1 MIFTN
6 PTEIFQ
12 NALDKKQ
19 AIGAF
24 NVYNMETIQAVVEA
38 VKITKT
44 PAFIQVSKG
53 AIAYA
58 GLDFIV
64 AIAKT
69 AIKNCPI
76 PIALHLDHGADFE
89 ICKKCIDAGFSSVMI
104 DGSALSYKENVKLTK
119 KVVDYAHKNG
129 VVVEAELG
137 QLKGVEDDVSAEKS
151 TYTDPKQAVEF
162 IEKTGCDSLA
172 ISIGTSHGAYK
183 FTGEPSLDFDRLVEI
198 KKSIEEMT
206 KKPYPLVLHGASS
219 VKPELVKIAN
229 SFGAKL
235 GNAQGVPEKLL
246 QKASKLGIAKINVDT
261 DLRLAMTTIIR
272 KKLLENPE
280 NIDPRKYLTPARN
293 EITKIITDKIEI
305 FKGGKNEKN

>member
-1 MIFTN
+1 MNFVNST
-6 PTEIFQ
+6 TFFRD
-12 NALDKKQ
+12 ALDTKY

-24 NVYNMETIQAVVEA
+24 NVYNMETIQAVVKA
-38 VKITKT
+38 VKNTKT

-53 AIAYA
+53 AIDYA

-64 AIAKT
+64 NIAKT
-69 AIKNCPI
+69 AIKNCPT

-104 DGSALSYKENVKLTK
+104 DGSAHPYEENVKLTK
-119 KVVDYAHKNG
+119 QVVDYAHQNG

-137 QLKGVEDDVSAEKS
+137 QLKGIEDDVSAEKS
-151 TYTDPKQAVEF
+151 TYTDPKQASDFVR
-162 IEKTGCDSLA
+162 KTGCDSLA

-183 FTGEPSLDFDRLVEI
+183 FAGEPSLDFERLIEI
-198 KKSIEEMT
+198 KKTIEEMT
-206 KKPYPLVLHGASS
+206 KTSFPLVLHGASS

-235 GNAQGVPEKLL
+235 GSAKGVPENLL

-272 KKLLENPE
+272 KKLLENPK

-293 EITKIITDKIEI
+293 EITKIITDKIKT
-305 FKGGKNEKN
+305 FKG